1 MTMGRATG
9 DKLWV
14 LAVAAGFF
22 AAGVIAVSME
32 HGPWRSALLT
42 LAFAGLL
49 AIALRQTMR
58 RMRENGNDE
67 NEKK

>member
-1 MTMGRATG
+1 MGRATG

-58 RMRENGNDE
+58 RMHEHENDE
-67 NEKK
+67 KK